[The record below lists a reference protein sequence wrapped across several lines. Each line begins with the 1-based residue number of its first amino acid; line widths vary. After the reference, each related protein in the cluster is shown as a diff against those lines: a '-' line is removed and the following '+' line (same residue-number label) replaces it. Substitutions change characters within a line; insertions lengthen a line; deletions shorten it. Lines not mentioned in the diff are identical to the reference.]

1 MGFSPRL
8 IHSMAGD
15 EASFCVHLEKVID
28 LGTSKGRSI
37 LFHLMDDK
45 ERKKDVNMQLNKYEI
60 IW

>member
-1 MGFSPRL
+1 
-8 IHSMAGD
+8 MAGD